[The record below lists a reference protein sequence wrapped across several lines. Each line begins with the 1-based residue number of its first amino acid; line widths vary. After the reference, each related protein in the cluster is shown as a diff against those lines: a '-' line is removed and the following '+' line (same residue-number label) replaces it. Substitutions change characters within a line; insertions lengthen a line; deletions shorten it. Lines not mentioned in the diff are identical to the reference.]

1 MLFNG
6 GHFHTS
12 RGVQGSP
19 GGLICFWSHP
29 QVAPRGPAVC
39 ATSTLA
45 SFFSS
50 GGFPLVCSRSL
61 GLGLGLFFLVYP
73 KPAQLN

>member
-1 MLFNG
+1 MLFNAAKVDI
-6 GHFHTS
+6 FT
-12 RGVQGSP
+12 RP

-29 QVAPRGPAVC
+29 QVAPRGPAV
-39 ATSTLA
+39 TSTLA

-50 GGFPLVCSRSL
+50 GGFPLVGSRPL

>member
-1 MLFNG
+1 MLFNAAKVDIFTRPG
-6 GHFHTS
+6 ES
-12 RGVQGSP
+12 RGTQ
-19 GGLICFWSHP
+19 WHP
-29 QVAPRGPAVC
+29 VAPRGPAV
-39 ATSTLA
+39 TSTLA

-50 GGFPLVCSRSL
+50 GGFPLVGSRPL